1 MIFFMIPAV
10 TTAWNKQKDWA
21 VMCGCR
27 IDKTGQY
34 TETQTSSTE
43 SPPKKMMWQ
52 YFPVLID
59 TV

>member
-1 MIFFMIPAV
+1 MLPAV

-21 VMCGCR
+21 VMCRTDR
-27 IDKTGQY
+27 IDKTEQC

-43 SPPKKMMWQ
+43 SPKKQMKWQ
-52 YFPVLID
+52 YFPDLID